1 MPDDQLEAALRDT
14 LHAEVSSAG
23 LSISRAELH
32 RRAERAG
39 TGSLAM
45 PRLLA
50 PMLAV
55 FVLAVGLAVV
65 LGTRPGGFIGGP
77 TETPT
82 PSQSVQPGPG
92 DSPGKTDSSSGPPEA
107 SDVPTPE
114 SLDEEAPGTVEL
126 TIDAPDGL
134 HLVSAAVCAWSS
146 LWPRD
151 TSPSPNGPRVALV
164 RTTGSME
171 ALGERLSVFVFPID
185 AGPRFFVNRET
196 VNGDNRVAYV
206 PHPRQLAVEAAEADD
221 GSGGLYR
228 YADVPL
234 TVGDSAES
242 EQPLGNDPANTTLS
256 ISVQWICE
264 RPDPG
269 WAPMPTVADY
279 PPVPGDPIE
288 ATLGA
293 EGQAERVT
301 SETGCVDSLTFPD
314 GTTGGDQCGTAFS
327 QHYPPTLAVSPG
339 QRLVLEPRLP
349 WRLVSW
355 QIVGYTVEAVWE
367 SQGARPA
374 TRLELSQGE
383 VDTPTPSVEF
393 SAPSEAGRYWIFAD
407 VVLDG
412 DDPQAADLPLLFRVD
427 VSGD

>member
-1 MPDDQLEAALRDT
+1 MPDDRLEAALRDT
-14 LHAEVSSAG
+14 LRAEVGSAG

-50 PMLAV
+50 PLLAV
-55 FVLAVGLAVV
+55 FVVAVGLVVV
-65 LGTRPGGFIGGP
+65 LGTRPGGFLGGP

-82 PSQSVQPGPG
+82 PSRSVQPGPG
-92 DSPGKTDSSSGPPEA
+92 ESPGETDSSSGPPEA
-107 SDVPTPE
+107 SDAPTPE
-114 SLDEEAPGTVEL
+114 SLDEEAPGTIEL
-126 TIDAPDGL
+126 TIDAPDRL
-134 HLVSAAVCAWSS
+134 RMVSAAVCQWSS

-151 TSPSPNGPRVALV
+151 TSPVPDGPRVALV

-196 VNGDNRVAYV
+196 VDGENRVAYV
-206 PHPRQLAVEAAEADD
+206 PHPRQLAVEAAGTDD

-242 EQPLGNDPANTTLS
+242 EHPLGDDPANTALS
-256 ISVQWICE
+256 ISVQWTCD

-269 WAPMPTVADY
+269 WTPTPTVADY

-288 ATLGA
+288 ATLRA
-293 EGQAERVT
+293 EGRAERVT
-301 SETGCVDSLTFPD
+301 SETGCVDSITFPD
-314 GTTGGDQCGTAFS
+314 GTTGSDSCGTAFS
-327 QHYPPTLAVSPG
+327 QHYPPTLAARPG
-339 QRLVLEPRLP
+339 QRLVLEPTPP

-355 QIVGYTVEAVWE
+355 EIVAYTVEAVWE
-367 SQGARPA
+367 SHGARPE
-374 TRLELSQGE
+374 RKLELSRGM
-383 VDTPTPSVEF
+383 VYTPTPRLEIA
-393 SAPSEAGRYWIFAD
+393 APSEPGRYWIFAD

-412 DDPQAADLPLLFRVD
+412 EDPQAADLPLLFRVD
-427 VSGD
+427 VPAD